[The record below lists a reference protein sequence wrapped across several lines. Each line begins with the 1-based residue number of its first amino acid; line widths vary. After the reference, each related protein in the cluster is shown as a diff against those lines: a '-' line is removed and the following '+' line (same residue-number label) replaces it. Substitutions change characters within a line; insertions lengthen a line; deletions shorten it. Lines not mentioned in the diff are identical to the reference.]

1 MDFFEDEVDD
11 EVEGWRRMDEEGRN
25 GRTRSIRINGTAAAE
40 AEAEAADGVG
50 LGIVVTE
57 QRAGGRRE

>member
-1 MDFFEDEVDD
+1 VDFFEDEVDD

>member
-25 GRTRSIRINGTAAAE
+25 GRIRLIRINGIVVVE
-40 AEAEAADGVG
+40 VEVEVVDGVG
-50 LGIVVTE
+50 LGIVVME
-57 QRAGGRRE
+57 